1 MDPLRGEYGFLTD
14 FSIDTEQ
21 ARRRVRDM
29 NAKFGI
35 VEFQFYDAFEGYSG
49 PPDYGKTE
57 WYNHC
62 SVRIHDNAAKPV
74 KAAVLRAYIS
84 EIEKIGGRS
93 WLYIQAAGCQT
104 GDFESDP
111 RVSKGGSHAGFFDKV
126 RPDAVWAA
134 LVARRWAEFAK
145 LHAFSGIHW
154 DTIGNFEPRA
164 AGSWREDDTYAA
176 LFDFLVATKTI
187 LQEHGLGQ
195 TCNFVDGQGW
205 RPEMFGAQVGWQG
218 NVVAFPY
225 WEVWTVASKEDSF
238 FANFGRA
245 AGGGAVF
252 VCYPGK
258 PGHMKDDGSCETQN
272 CNAVGLHPFDLG
284 TLRWLKAKAEG
295 CAYLMIGDGLQ
306 HVQTEYFPDVQG
318 MSPEDVVKLQAALGR
333 C

>member
-1 MDPLRGEYGFLTD
+1 MTQVTVAH
-14 FSIDTEQ
+14 S
-21 ARRRVRDM
+21 M
-29 NAKFGI
+29 NW
-35 VEFQFYDAFEGYSG
+35 DDS
-49 PPDYGKTE
+49 D
-57 WYNHC
+57 
-62 SVRIHDNAAKPV
+62 
-74 KAAVLRAYIS
+74 
-84 EIEKIGGRS
+84 
-93 WLYIQAAGCQT
+93 
-104 GDFESDP
+104 GDC
-111 RVSKGGSHAGFFDKV
+111 
-126 RPDAVWAA
+126 
-134 LVARRWAEFAK
+134 
-145 LHAFSGIHW
+145 
-154 DTIGNFEPRA
+154 
-164 AGSWREDDTYAA
+164 EDDTYAA

-258 PGHMKDDGSCETQN
+258 PGHMKDDVSCETQN